1 MNKISFTTVW
11 SLPSLQNLDS
21 GLRNRVKSERLAPL
35 KAERID
41 RQSEDTA
48 SREEFIFLS
57 GNLGEIV
64 TVRLCNR
71 NNFGIVFYQNFAAHH
86 NPEFVSSSHP
96 SLFLKLGE
104 GQRARDLASLCFGWM
119 DEHSGSLPGESCFS
133 HKAISF
139 HCFQSQNKK
148 KLILK
153 KKIPEEEHLRVT
165 SGYHLYVCRQKNLE
179 FRD

>member
-1 MNKISFTTVW
+1 M
-11 SLPSLQNLDS
+11 
-21 GLRNRVKSERLAPL
+21 
-35 KAERID
+35 
-41 RQSEDTA
+41 
-48 SREEFIFLS
+48 
-57 GNLGEIV
+57 

-71 NNFGIVFYQNFAAHH
+71 YNFEIVFYQNSRPAITTL
-86 NPEFVSSSHP
+86 NLIVPSSHP

-153 KKIPEEEHLRVT
+153 TECVCALGRWGAQNEARALPGRRVPPWVCLGVPEGCQEGEGILPDPPSLGSEHRLPLLPSLSRGT
-165 SGYHLYVCRQKNLE
+165 ALLCHAFALMA
-179 FRD
+179 